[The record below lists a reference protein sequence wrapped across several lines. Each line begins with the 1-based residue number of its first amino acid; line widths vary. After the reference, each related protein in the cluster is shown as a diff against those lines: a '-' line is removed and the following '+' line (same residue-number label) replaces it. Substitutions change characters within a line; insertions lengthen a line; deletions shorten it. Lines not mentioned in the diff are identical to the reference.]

1 MVPALLWKDLI
12 LETLLRK
19 YLWAIDGLVVALCA
33 IFLARATATAVERK
47 LLTAGPAP
55 KPAVRAPVA
64 SAAPAIHTKQIE
76 EILNR
81 NIFCS
86 TCPPILAE
94 QGKVADTGP
103 PPPPPLQRTSLN
115 LKLLAIMFAPPP
127 ANPKWSMAVIRDN
140 DAKSA
145 GPYTVGSKI
154 RDATVEDIEED
165 KVYLDFGGGRHEF
178 LDLLDRP
185 QPAPNTPAPVASN
198 TPADP
203 LSAELDKGI
212 KKVGE
217 NNYEVQRG
225 TIDALLGNM
234 GALAKG
240 ARIVPETKDGKPS
253 GFRLFSIRP
262 DGPFAKIG
270 LLNGDVVSAING
282 LEMNSPD
289 QALLAYTKLKT
300 ANHLSVA
307 IERNGQKI
315 TKDYTIR

>member
-1 MVPALLWKDLI
+1 M
-12 LETLLRK
+12 ETLLRK
-19 YLWAIDGLVVALCA
+19 YLWAVDGLIVVLCA
-33 IFLARATATAVERK
+33 VFLARASATVIGGK
-47 LLTAGPAP
+47 MLVSGGAP
-55 KPAVRAPVA
+55 KPVTRVATAPTAAPVYG
-64 SAAPAIHTKQIE
+64 KQVE
-76 EILNR
+76 EILRR

-86 TCPPILAE
+86 TCPPILQAE
-94 QGKVADTGP
+94 GGP
-103 PPPPPLQRTSLN
+103 KQPDAPPPLQRTSLN

-127 ANPKWSMAVIRDN
+127 ADPRWSVAIIRDN

-145 GPYTVGSKI
+145 GPYNVGSRL
-154 RDATVEDIEED
+154 RDATIDDIVEDR
-165 KVYLDFGGGRHEF
+165 VYLDFGGGKREY

-185 QPAPNTPAPVASN
+185 QPAAGAPAPATPAPS
-198 TPADP
+198 TDP

-212 KKVGE
+212 KKIGE
-217 NNYEVQRG
+217 HNYEVQRS
-225 TIDALLGNM
+225 TLDSLLGNM
-234 GALAKG
+234 AALAKG
-240 ARIVPETKDGKPS
+240 ARIVPETKDGKPA
-253 GFRLFSIRP
+253 GFKLFSIRP

-315 TKDYTIR
+315 TKDYNIR

>member
-1 MVPALLWKDLI
+1 V
-12 LETLLRK
+12 ETLLRK
-19 YLWAIDGLVVALCA
+19 YLWAVDGLIVVLCA
-33 IFLARATATAVERK
+33 VFLARASATVIGGK
-47 LLTAGPAP
+47 MLVSGGAP
-55 KPAVRAPVA
+55 KPAARVATAPTAAPVYG
-64 SAAPAIHTKQIE
+64 KQVE
-76 EILNR
+76 EILRR

-86 TCPPILAE
+86 TCPPILQTE
-94 QGKVADTGP
+94 GGP
-103 PPPPPLQRTSLN
+103 KQPDAPPPLQRTSLN

-127 ANPKWSMAVIRDN
+127 ADPRWSVAIIRDN

-145 GPYTVGSKI
+145 GPYNVGSRL
-154 RDATVEDIEED
+154 RDATIDDIVEDR
-165 KVYLDFGGGRHEF
+165 VYLDFGGGKREY

-185 QPAPNTPAPVASN
+185 QPAAGAPAPATPAPS
-198 TPADP
+198 TDP

-212 KKVGE
+212 KKIGE
-217 NNYEVQRG
+217 HNYEVQRS
-225 TIDALLGNM
+225 TLDSLLGNM
-234 GALAKG
+234 AALAKG
-240 ARIVPETKDGKPS
+240 ARIVPETKDGKPA
-253 GFRLFSIRP
+253 GFKLFSIRP

-315 TKDYTIR
+315 TKDYNIR

>member
-1 MVPALLWKDLI
+1 VEL
-12 LETLLRK
+12 LLRK
-19 YLWAIDGLVVALCA
+19 YMWAVDGLIVALCA
-33 IFLARATATAVERK
+33 VFLARASATAIGGKMVVGGGAAAPR
-47 LLTAGPAP
+47 PA
-55 KPAVRAPVA
+55 RVA
-64 SAAPAIHTKQIE
+64 SAAPAAPAYTKQVE

-86 TCPPILAE
+86 TCPPILA
-94 QGKVADTGP
+94 KPVADTGP
-103 PPPPPLQRTSLN
+103 PPAPPLQRTSLN

-127 ANPKWSMAVIRDN
+127 ADPRWSVAIIRDN
-140 DAKSA
+140 DDKSA
-145 GPYTVGSKI
+145 GPYNVGSKL
-154 RDATVEDIEED
+154 RDAIVDDIVEDR
-165 KVYLDFGGGRHEF
+165 VYLDFGNGRREY

-185 QPAPNTPAPVASN
+185 QPAPGAPVAAA
-198 TPADP
+198 PAAPTDP

-212 KKVGE
+212 KKIGE
-217 NNYEVQRG
+217 HNYEVQRS
-225 TIDALLGNM
+225 TLDSLLGNM

-240 ARIVPETKDGKPS
+240 ARIVPETKDGKS
-253 GFRLFSIRP
+253 AGFRLFSIRP

-315 TKDYTIR
+315 TKDYNIR

>member
-1 MVPALLWKDLI
+1 VEI
-12 LETLLRK
+12 LLRK
-19 YLWAIDGLVVALCA
+19 YLWAVDALIIALCA
-33 IFLARATATAVERK
+33 VFLARASATVIGGKMVTSGGAAPPR
-47 LLTAGPAP
+47 PARVAAP
-55 KPAVRAPVA
+55 PPAAPVY
-64 SAAPAIHTKQIE
+64 TKQVE

-86 TCPPILAE
+86 TCPPIIAPA
-94 QGKVADTGP
+94 KTGPDQP
-103 PPPPPLQRTSLN
+103 PPPPPMQRTSLN

-127 ANPKWSMAVIRDN
+127 ADPRWSVAIIRDN

-145 GPYTVGSKI
+145 GPFTIGSQL
-154 RDATVEDIEED
+154 RDATIDDID
-165 KVYLDFGGGRHEF
+165 DDRVYLNFGGGRREY

-185 QPAPNTPAPVASN
+185 QPAAPVAAAPAA
-198 TPADP
+198 PADP
-203 LSAELDKGI
+203 LAAELDKGI
-212 KKVGE
+212 KKIGE
-217 NNYEVQRG
+217 HNYEVQRS
-225 TIDALLGNM
+225 TLDSLLGNM

-240 ARIVPETKDGKPS
+240 ARIVPETKDGKS
-253 GFRLFSIRP
+253 AGFRLFSIRP

-307 IERNGQKI
+307 IERNGHKI
-315 TKDYTIR
+315 TKDYNIR